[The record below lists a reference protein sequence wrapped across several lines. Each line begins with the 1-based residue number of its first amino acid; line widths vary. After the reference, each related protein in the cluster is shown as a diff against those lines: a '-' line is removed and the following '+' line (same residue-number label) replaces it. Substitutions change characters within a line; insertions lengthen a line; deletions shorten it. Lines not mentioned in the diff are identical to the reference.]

1 MTRVSKSFYPCIC
14 WLDFGRNLEDCAKKN
29 LKSIPTELSIDFLQ
43 QNIFQ
48 WIIPIP
54 GFCCG
59 TWRSWHLV
67 RYTISTFCRIDLPIS
82 LVIASRMP
90 WFVHTH
96 THTTGPMLGTHSHH
110 ILQALASQ
118 SNQSCYYNH
127 YEYPKWANNGDNN
140 AAKSMTC
147 PLVFLCQCVTRRCP
161 YLPYES
167 SGHGSTV
174 ILMGNINVN
183 LWTTAPSNHDMQR
196 LWHYYLHLVWKTCWC
211 ILYHR
216 RISDMA
222 TLGAWSKKEPSYN
235 HDVITSLEQ
244 TDRFSNIYN

>member
-1 MTRVSKSFYPCIC
+1 MMTNDHDPRLKILLSLHMLVGFRQE
-14 WLDFGRNLEDCAKKN
+14 FGRLCKKKPKKHTYRVVNRLLAAEYISMNHSNTWFLLWNLAIMTSSEVHN
-29 LKSIPTELSIDFLQ
+29 LYILQ
-43 QNIFQ
+43 DRPSHQFGHCITHAL
-48 WIIPIP
+48 I
-54 GFCCG
+54 C
-59 TWRSWHLV
+59 T
-67 RYTISTFCRIDLPIS
+67 
-82 LVIASRMP
+82 
-90 WFVHTH
+90 HTH

-140 AAKSMTC
+140 AAKSMTR

-183 LWTTAPSNHDMQR
+183 L
-196 LWHYYLHLVWKTCWC
+196 
-211 ILYHR
+211 
-216 RISDMA
+216 
-222 TLGAWSKKEPSYN
+222 
-235 HDVITSLEQ
+235 
-244 TDRFSNIYN
+244 